1 MERYVM
7 FHDMAHT
14 PLHMLAI
21 DWHRRLLI
29 LAIIDKVGKSAG
41 GAWRPVCGRWHP
53 TPLSTTVQ
61 GCNVPVYKHSNTLLD
76 VPAMIRDRRLCRMST
91 HGSVA
96 DVSENVCAIARGTLL
111 DHTMVRGIDVVT
123 SKHLPHTP
131 LTHSSNHRMLLAFP
145 SVVLCF

>member
-7 FHDMAHT
+7 FHDITHT
-14 PLHMLAI
+14 LLHTLAI
-21 DWHRRLLI
+21 DWHRLLI

-96 DVSENVCAIARGTLL
+96 DVSENVCAINRGTLL

-131 LTHSSNHRMLLAFP
+131 LIFP
-145 SVVLCF
+145 AIIECC